1 MKVSVIVTTYKDLTT
16 LAITLD
22 ALRRQDYENFEV
34 VIAEDDD
41 SSDTI
46 TFLKNYSDLNI
57 VHVSH
62 PDTGRTKTTIQN
74 KAVLASTG
82 EYLVFIDGDVIPY
95 RKYISSQVLLAKK
108 KQVLAGRRVNLNE
121 KISNKI
127 RNKEL
132 DPLNI
137 EKYYFIYALLFMFDK
152 ETRFEQGFYIAPNSL
167 FYKLFLQTRKRNISI
182 LGCNWSCFKEDF
194 IAINGF
200 DEGYINS
207 SIGED
212 TDLDWR
218 FKAAGY
224 TVRSSKNIANMF
236 HLYHKKSDA
245 LGGSSGKTQMKENM
259 NQGNYICKKGIKKY
273 AKHC

>member
-22 ALRRQDYENFEV
+22 ALRRQDYKDFEV
-34 VIAEDDD
+34 VIAEDDN
-41 SSDTI
+41 SSDT
-46 TFLKNYSDLNI
+46 TAFLKNYTDLDI

-74 KAVLASTG
+74 KAVLASSG
-82 EYLVFIDGDVIPY
+82 EYLIFIDGDVIPY
-95 RKYISSQVLLAKK
+95 RKYISSQVAIAKK

-121 KISNKI
+121 KISKKI
-127 RNKEL
+127 RNREL
-132 DPLNI
+132 DPLLI
-137 EKYYFIYALLFMFDK
+137 EKYFWIYALMFMFDK
-152 ETRFEQGFYIAPNSL
+152 ETRFEQGFYIAPNAL
-167 FYKLFLQTRKRNISI
+167 FYKLFLKKRKRNISI

-200 DEGYINS
+200 DEAYINS

-224 TVRSSKNIANMF
+224 TVKSSKNIANMF

-245 LGGSSGKTQMKENM
+245 LGGSSGRLQMEKNM
-259 NQGNYICKKGIKKY
+259 RQGKYVCEKGIMQY
-273 AKHC
+273 D